1 MGSKLMF
8 KKAYKNIGKHKSFL
22 CGLEMIRNPE
32 RQRAAEIRLKE
43 DISHEKITGK
53 DRCSL

>member
-1 MGSKLMF
+1 MIF
-8 KKAYKNIGKHKSFL
+8 KKTYKNIGKHKGFL

-53 DRCSL
+53 DRCNL